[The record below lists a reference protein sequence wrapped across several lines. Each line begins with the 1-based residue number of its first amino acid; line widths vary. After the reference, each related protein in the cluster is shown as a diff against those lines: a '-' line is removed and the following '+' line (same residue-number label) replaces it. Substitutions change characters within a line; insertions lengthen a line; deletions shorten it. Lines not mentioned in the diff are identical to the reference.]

1 MFEHPNLLW
10 LLLAIPLV
18 AMPALMVVRRGKIVA
33 GSIAA
38 ILRVLAFV
46 ALVFAIAGFGIRSRA
61 ASRRV
66 EAVALID
73 QSRSIAPD
81 QLKWM
86 RQRVR
91 ELARAASPNDRLA
104 ILGFG
109 RDVRLLAPM
118 GDPRLITI
126 PAVSAETGGTD
137 ISEALGSADSL
148 FSSDADKRIFLLS
161 DGNQTVGDATGE
173 VPALVENDVRVYSAA
188 PPISDSQRVALTSF
202 EAPEAVRAN
211 QRFTFHIA
219 IESEAAA
226 PVKINLELLNDGN
239 AIGGESVELKPG
251 LNRFELPYRI
261 GDAGAYLMGARLQTP
276 ANLLALNSQA
286 ETALTVIPPPQ
297 IIVAGNTPPDSLLNA
312 LKLRDYKVTMTSPRS
327 LPIRAESYLP
337 YQAVILSDTTAN
349 TLSNASATALNHY
362 VSDFGGGLIVTG
374 ETLRDDR
381 FAGTPLEQ
389 TLPIKFQVQPPPP
402 SREPIAVFLCIDR
415 SNSMSYDSRYPAV
428 RDGERIRYAKTA
440 AIALMRQLDDTDFA
454 GVIAFDSQPYVL
466 GHLEPLGEDRAE
478 LENRIERLEPG
489 GGTDF
494 KDALEIAEREILNSR
509 IPVRQVFL
517 LTDGDTNRQ
526 YHDHDALIADFADKH
541 IPVSTI
547 RIGPDLANLQLLQDF
562 AQATGGTFYRVQD
575 IEKLPLL
582 LVGLTRQAMNRR
594 KQGRSELESGGPSA
608 ILTGIDIR
616 ELPPIDY
623 FATTTPKDGAQVP
636 LKITHQDSSSPL
648 LAAWQYGLGRA
659 VVFTADPDSLAT
671 LSWIRWNRYAE
682 FWSQLV
688 NWTMRQG
695 DSGPFSMRIATAS
708 DGSVRIEAEKADA
721 APISNLVLRVTGA
734 GAARAMDVPMTQVD
748 ASLYRGDLGP
758 LPRGKYNS
766 ALMIKAGDTERVLSE
781 RAFASIGAAPPDA
794 DEVRIRPRNIALLK
808 SLATA
813 TGGAFDASAA
823 EILKPTGTM
832 IVIRRS
838 AEPFL
843 LPLAIVL
850 FLGEVLVRRRFI
862 GD

>member
-18 AMPALMVVRRGKIVA
+18 AMPALIVVRRGKIVA
-33 GSIAA
+33 GSLAA
-38 ILRVLAFV
+38 VLRVMAFV
-46 ALVFAIAGFGIRSRA
+46 ALVFAIAEFGIRSKA
-61 ASRRV
+61 ASHHV

-81 QLKWM
+81 QLKWI
-86 RQRVR
+86 RQKVR
-91 ELARAASPNDRLA
+91 ELARSASPNDRLA

-118 GDPRLITI
+118 SDPRLITI
-126 PAVSAETGGTD
+126 PTVSADSGGTD
-137 ISEALGSADSL
+137 IGEALGSADSL

-161 DGNQTVGDATGE
+161 DGNQTVGDATSE
-173 VPALVENDVRVYSAA
+173 VPALVENDVRVYAAA
-188 PPISDSQRVALTSF
+188 PPISDTQRVALTSF

-226 PVKINLELLNDGN
+226 LVKVNLELLSDGN

-261 GDAGAYLMGARLQTP
+261 GAAGAYLMGARLRTP

-327 LPIRAESYLP
+327 LPVRAESYLP
-337 YQAVILSDTTAN
+337 YQAVILSDATAN
-349 TLSNASATALNHY
+349 TLSNASATALNRY

-381 FAGTPLEQ
+381 FAGTPLEK
-389 TLPIKFQVQPPPP
+389 TLPIKFQTQPPPP

-466 GHLEPLGEDRAE
+466 GHLEPLGEDRSE

-541 IPVSTI
+541 IPVSTL

-623 FATTTPKDGAQVP
+623 FATTIPKEGAQVP
-636 LKITHQDSSSPL
+636 LKITHRDNSSPL

-682 FWSQLV
+682 FWSQVV

-695 DSGPFSMRIATAS
+695 DSGPFSMRITTAS
-708 DGSVRIEAEKADA
+708 DGSVRIEAEKADN

-734 GAARAMDVPMTQVD
+734 ARVMDVPMTQAD

-781 RAFASIGAAPPDA
+781 RAFASTGAAPADA
-794 DEVRIRPRNIALLK
+794 DEVRIRPRNLALMK
-808 SLATA
+808 SLAAA
-813 TGGAFDASAA
+813 TGGALDASAA
-823 EILKPTGTM
+823 EILKPTGAM

-850 FLGEVLVRRRFI
+850 FLGEVFVRRRFI